1 MKSPADN
8 QIAAQAEAQTG
19 VGPSADMPS
28 RRKGAILGMF
38 IGDALAMP
46 VHWYYDRQALSRDY
60 GRVTGYLAPKNPHP
74 DSILWRSSYT
84 PVNDRA
90 DILHDQAR
98 FWGRPGVHYH
108 QFLQSGEN
116 TLNLKLCTLLIKTI
130 LAKRGYDADAYLSD
144 YIAFMTTPGNH
155 RDTYVEEYHRH
166 FFTNYAS
173 GKPPTACG
181 VNEKHISG
189 VIGMI
194 PLIVHYAQD
203 PDLARRLA
211 FGHLGLT
218 HLGPRMAAAGEFLMD
233 VLLPV
238 LCGESL
244 FEVIAQKVRRQDNPL
259 LGHPLMRWLDDPDE
273 TVVGRRLS
281 TACYVED
288 ALPATAFLA
297 LKYHD
302 NVEQGLVANTRLGGD
317 NAGRGAVL
325 GALLGAANGHRSFPD
340 GWVKGLR
347 HPPPDLISN

>member
-1 MKSPADN
+1 MVKQAVISKDE
-8 QIAAQAEAQTG
+8 QAQAGGGA
-19 VGPSADMPS
+19 SADRRS
-28 RRKGAILGMF
+28 RQMGAILGMF

-84 PVNDRA
+84 PVNDKA

-108 QFLQSGEN
+108 QFLRAGEN

-130 LAKRGYDADAYLSD
+130 LANGGYDADAYLSD
-144 YIAFMTTPGNH
+144 YIAFMTTPGSH

-166 FFTNYAS
+166 FFANYAS
-173 GKPPTACG
+173 GKSPMACG
-181 VNEKHISG
+181 INEKHISG

-194 PLIVHYAQD
+194 PLIVYYAQD
-203 PDLARRLA
+203 PDLARRKA
-211 FGHLGLT
+211 FAHLGLT

-233 VLLPV
+233 VMLPV
-238 LCGESL
+238 LSGEPL
-244 FEVIAQKVRRQDNPL
+244 FDVIAQKVRRQDNPL
-259 LGHPLMRWLDDPDE
+259 LGHPLMRWLDDSDE

-288 ALPATAFLA
+288 ALPATAYLA

-302 NVEQGLVANTRLGGD
+302 DVHRGLIANTCLGGD

-325 GALLGAANGHRSFPD
+325 GALMGAANGHRSFPD
-340 GWVKGLR
+340 AWIKGLR
-347 HPPPDLISN
+347 HPPPDLASS